1 VDNFATTMIRAFSKK
16 VKKRI
21 LLAEDD
27 PVMRRL
33 MELQLDDAGYDVVS
47 VEDGRQALLYLQQED
62 FDLVISDII
71 MPFVSGLELL
81 ESVRKSEKDTAIVLC
96 SALKSHNAMAK
107 AFEIGAN
114 GFIAKPFE
122 SNHLINEIREIILE
136 QERLRGIKSAD

>member
-1 VDNFATTMIRAFSKK
+1 MIRAFSKK

-47 VEDGRQALLYLQQED
+47 VEDGRQGLLYLQQED

-96 SALKSHNAMAK
+96 NALKSHNAMAK

>member
-1 VDNFATTMIRAFSKK
+1 MIRAFSKK

-27 PVMRRL
+27 PLMRRL

>member
-1 VDNFATTMIRAFSKK
+1 MGTDHMIRAFSKK

-33 MELQLDDAGYDVVS
+33 IELQLDDAGFDVVS

-122 SNHLINEIREIILE
+122 SNHLITEIREIILE
-136 QERLRGIKSAD
+136 QERLRGMKSAD

>member
-1 VDNFATTMIRAFSKK
+1 MIRSFSKK
-16 VKKRI
+16 PKKRI

-27 PVMRRL
+27 AVMRRL
-33 MELQLDDAGYDVVS
+33 MELQLDDAGFEVIS

-81 ESVRKSEKDTAIVLC
+81 ESIRKSGKETAIVLC

-114 GFIAKPFE
+114 GFIAKPFQ
-122 SNHLINEIREIILE
+122 SDHLVNEVKDILEE
-136 QERLRGIKSAD
+136 QERFTKEEEA

>member
-1 VDNFATTMIRAFSKK
+1 MIRAFSKK

-33 MELQLDDAGYDVVS
+33 IELQLDDAGFDVVS

-122 SNHLINEIREIILE
+122 SNHLITEIREIILE
-136 QERLRGIKSAD
+136 QERLRGMKSAD

>member
-1 VDNFATTMIRAFSKK
+1 MLRAFSKK
-16 VKKRI
+16 SRKRI

-27 PVMRRL
+27 AVMRRL
-33 MELQLDDAGYDVVS
+33 IELQLDNAGFEVTS

-81 ESVRKSEKDTAIVLC
+81 ESIRHSQKDTAIVLC

-114 GFIAKPFE
+114 GFIAKPFQTDE
-122 SNHLINEIREIILE
+122 LIREVHAILKE
-136 QERLRGIKSAD
+136 QDHLSRPE

>member
-1 VDNFATTMIRAFSKK
+1 MIRAFSKK

-47 VEDGRQALLYLQQED
+47 VEDGRQGLLYLQQED

>member
-1 VDNFATTMIRAFSKK
+1 MGSDHMIRAFSKK

-33 MELQLDDAGYDVVS
+33 IELQLDDAGFDVVS

-122 SNHLINEIREIILE
+122 SNHLITEIREIILE
-136 QERLRGIKSAD
+136 QERLRGMKSAD

>member
-1 VDNFATTMIRAFSKK
+1 MIRAFSKK

-47 VEDGRQALLYLQQED
+47 VEDGRQGLLYLQQED

-96 SALKSHNAMAK
+96 SALKSHNTMAK

>member
-1 VDNFATTMIRAFSKK
+1 MLRAFFKK
-16 VKKRI
+16 NRKRI

-33 MELQLDDAGYDVVS
+33 IELQLDQAGYEVVS
-47 VEDGRQALLYLQQED
+47 VEDGRQALLYLQQEV
-62 FDLVISDII
+62 FNLVISDII

-81 ESVRKSEKDTAIVLC
+81 EEVRKSEKDTAIVLC
-96 SALKSHNAMAK
+96 SALKSHNAVAK

-122 SNHLINEIREIILE
+122 TEQLIGSIDEILKE
-136 QERLRGIKSAD
+136 QDRQTS